1 MDEQRIRELVL
12 QFNTTRFGQIEAA
25 WEELH
30 GLGEAAV
37 PFLLEAYPK
46 VKRWQGRA
54 SLVFYSIP
62 FARTSPQAFELG
74 LSAVH
79 DRATIVRYRAC
90 MLLAYSL
97 DREALPTLEQA
108 LSHPDPKT
116 VEDARAAIDAIEHQN
131 HHYFVD
137 RDHTGRLH
145 WEPNTPVD
153 PEGWAAW
160 LEGHAPA
167 PSGTEAGDEVP
178 PSDSAADKRP
188 GGARGCA
195 APVLLALAATGIA
208 IWLVVNG

>member
-12 QFNTTRFGQIEAA
+12 QFNTTKFGQIEAA
-25 WEELH
+25 WEKLH

-54 SLVFYSIP
+54 CLVFYSIP
-62 FARTSPQAFELG
+62 FARTSPQALELG

-108 LSHPDPKT
+108 LSHHDPKT

-137 RDHTGRLH
+137 RDHTGRLR

-153 PEGWAAW
+153 PEGWAAH
-160 LEGHAPA
+160 LEGHASA
-167 PSGTEAGDEVP
+167 PSGAEAGREVP
-178 PSDSAADKRP
+178 SSDSAADEHP
-188 GGARGCA
+188 GRARGCM
-195 APVLLALAATGIA
+195 APVLLALAAAGTA
-208 IWLVVNG
+208 IWLVVSG